1 MTGHKLK
8 EPAMDDMINV
18 LHMSKVK
25 HVNVM
30 RVLKEQVGG
39 QESMNITERDI
50 QNRYIQN
57 CWIIVW
63 IAELDRHVWWY
74 TSAGHAV
81 NIIAELYSELLIL
94 STNGWDAGGQSL
106 LDLKP
111 LTTSQ
116 SCRPSSTNAE
126 ETTHNSITST
136 NWTRTMWSRMFFGVM
151 QASGP
156 TTWVRNA
163 SNMVM

>member
-1 MTGHKLK
+1 MQVLLQEGCARTQPHPTPSRSVTRQMTGHKLK

-57 CWIIVW
+57 CWIIV
-63 IAELDRHVWWY
+63 
-74 TSAGHAV
+74 
-81 NIIAELYSELLIL
+81 
-94 STNGWDAGGQSL
+94 
-106 LDLKP
+106 
-111 LTTSQ
+111 
-116 SCRPSSTNAE
+116 
-126 ETTHNSITST
+126 
-136 NWTRTMWSRMFFGVM
+136 
-151 QASGP
+151 
-156 TTWVRNA
+156 
-163 SNMVM
+163 